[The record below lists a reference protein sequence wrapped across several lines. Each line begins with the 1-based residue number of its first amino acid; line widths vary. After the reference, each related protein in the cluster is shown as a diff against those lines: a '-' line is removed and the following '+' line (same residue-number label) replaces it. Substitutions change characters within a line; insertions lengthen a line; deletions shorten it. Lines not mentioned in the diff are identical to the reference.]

1 MNSETLVKRGTMEIL
16 NKQPLTNINNVWQES
31 FASGKAASPIFFEP
45 RNFPPKVPTIH
56 RKPEGGET
64 REGYACPHRRTITA
78 VASSSTSPTV
88 QRPLPENRLGASK
101 NPLQALASSIVQ
113 GNSLPEN
120 STSSSQNPVHAN
132 TTIPIVQHSQVASS
146 DYADPR
152 KVPGTDQ
159 NIYPRAPIKPEFQER
174 YPQLVDFFKQAV
186 DAHKSLKYH
195 TSKINYELRLCGSNP
210 ANAVASVII
219 FCAEALFKCLS
230 SLLGNKHIRRQYQ
243 LTIPSLLDKLQF
255 TPSKPRLQVSAPTV
269 VPFNIVYWRAR
280 TTPTQRRSAEEQV
293 VTSNHSFLT
302 MCGSLVKYGDRTSTL
317 GILISMESK
326 LYGLTVDHLFK
337 NQRGEEQPTIEN
349 EPEVLPD
356 EDDSEDSE
364 PEWPWIDDVK
374 YEDIENV
381 EWVSDI
387 ESVSSEGSHAK
398 LTIDHGPTEHYGE
411 SVNGHKADPLS
422 EIDTTTAYLDWAL
435 IEFDDGYYERPNALF
450 SQDDPAKPKFLETL
464 SAAPK
469 TSEVKIF
476 MISGVS
482 GTRKGVLLSSS
493 SYIGGKPS
501 EDLCQA
507 WNVILSDSSGVI
519 DGDCGSLV
527 VDQETLEVYGH
538 VVASNPLGEAY
549 VVPLRNTFHQ
559 ISTAFGAKDLSLPN
573 PGLLMKRLVTH
584 YSQEDD
590 SGVADEAKQI
600 LASMEGPVSTFTP
613 GSLSGPKQP
622 LVDETVRTL
631 ISIGLSNP
639 SSSAHDKRPFFH
651 QSNIENHADEIAL
664 AARALRDG
672 DRQEVHEYR
681 RHRFQP
687 INTAEQYPPKG
698 FKRLCLGTEQNGPMC
713 FVEFE
718 DVAFATKCTQ
728 EINGTSLQNS
738 TKGGIWLSFS
748 KNPLGVRSSPFQ
760 PAEGVI
766 PSRVSLND
774 GNRKSDWDSYIAVNT
789 QDLMGAETLSGGI
802 YGHEYGYEFVAPT
815 PTFRMDL
822 SIAAELGRNNT
833 STQHR
838 TFDPHYRLCSA
849 REFRFGKVFKVLWS
863 ESTDNARGGTK
874 LSVRHRHGEAIYA
887 KVRMF
892 VIVTPRQ
899 GHCVCLPIMTYEGRA
914 TSKPGVHADEHAIIY
929 TTPVPKLIEN
939 EDGTKMTYRPVK
951 MIPESNRHKLEAA
964 SRINY
969 HKIYTVDYNVKVWF
983 IGIIDRGSEQTVR
996 ETFDQAHP
1004 PLSQS
1009 TQAFT
1014 PSSYYASNSAYSS
1027 SPYTPSDTSST
1038 IPSLKTASKKPVTL
1052 G

>member
-1 MNSETLVKRGTMEIL
+1 MEIL
-16 NKQPLTNINNVWQES
+16 NKQPLANINNAWQES

-64 REGYACPHRRTITA
+64 REGYACPPPEDHHSTSQIPIQA

-210 ANAVASVII
+210 ASAVASVII

-317 GILISMESK
+317 GLLISMESK

-501 EDLCQA
+501 ENLCQA

-651 QSNIENHADEIAL
+651 QSNIENHADESAL

-672 DRQEVHEYR
+672 DRQEAHEYR

-687 INTAEQYPPKG
+687 INTAEQYLPCNTLLVENLPRNTSEHELMMIFSKQKG

-718 DVAFATKCTQ
+718 DVALATKCTQ
-728 EINGTSLQNS
+728 EVNGTSLQNS

-748 KNPLGVRSSPFQ
+748 KNPLVVRSSPFQ

-766 PSRVSLND
+766 PSH
-774 GNRKSDWDSYIAVNT
+774 
-789 QDLMGAETLSGGI
+789 DLIGAETLSGGT
-802 YGHEYGYEFVAPT
+802 YAYKLGYEFVAPT

-822 SIAAELGRNNT
+822 PIAAVLGRNNT

-838 TFDPHYRLCSA
+838 TFDPHCARLA
-849 REFRFGKVFKVLWS
+849 NLDLGR
-863 ESTDNARGGTK
+863 
-874 LSVRHRHGEAIYA
+874 VR
-887 KVRMF
+887 
-892 VIVTPRQ
+892 
-899 GHCVCLPIMTYEGRA
+899 PIMTYEGRA

-951 MIPESNRHKLEAA
+951 MIPDSNRHKLEAA

-969 HKIYTVDYNVKVWF
+969 HKIYIVDYNVKVWF

-1009 TQAFT
+1009 TQALT